1 MVTYLDYLKD
11 ELKYRSFIYLFLVPA
26 LALGC
31 YLNKENIYS
40 PLRIFFIV
48 CVLVIGGLVVNSYAR
63 YKERTISISRSVTMT
78 YLDYLKH
85 QIKYGYLRSLILS
98 VLTGLVLFF
107 INASYLMIFLY
118 SGGLFSVGLMLDAYA
133 KTTYRKF

>member
-107 INASYLMIFLY
+107 CSVSYLMIFLY
-118 SGGLFSVGLMLDAYA
+118 IGGLFIVGLMLDAYT
-133 KTTYRKF
+133 KTFYRKF